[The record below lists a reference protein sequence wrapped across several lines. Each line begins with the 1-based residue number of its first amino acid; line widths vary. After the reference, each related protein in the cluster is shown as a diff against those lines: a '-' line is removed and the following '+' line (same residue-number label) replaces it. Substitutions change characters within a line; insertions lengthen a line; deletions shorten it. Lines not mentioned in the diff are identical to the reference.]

1 MQFFTPQWNN
11 KVIQKKSMPL
21 VDDVEYNRA
30 FGQIDRM
37 NESVGM
43 KHLLIN
49 WVTDLRLEDK
59 KIPDKLLSRKK
70 SVSFLESVRQTT
82 TSDMTNFRLS
92 GMIMMIT
99 GVLFCMFIKSWMTEN
114 YLVNF
119 SVDALIG
126 VAAGAI
132 FILMFG
138 SQMRTVGLY
147 GKTLDFFLMN
157 GAIFVLW
164 FLLMMMIEAFDFSLV
179 LFLIVYFLQKKRF
192 EKMQKEFLKS
202 NQIAL
207 N

>member
-1 MQFFTPQWNN
+1 MQFFKPQWNN
-11 KVIQKKSMPL
+11 KTIQKKSMSL
-21 VDDVEYNRA
+21 VEDAEYNRA
-30 FGQIDRM
+30 FGQIDKM

-82 TSDMTNFRLS
+82 LSDMTNFRLS

-99 GVLFCMFIKSWMTEN
+99 GALFCMFIKAWMTEN

-119 SVDALIG
+119 SIDALIG

-138 SQMRTVGLY
+138 GQMRTVGYY
-147 GKTLDFFLMN
+147 GKTIDFFLMD

-164 FLLMMMIEAFDFSLV
+164 FLLMLMIEAFDFSLV

-192 EKMQKEFLKS
+192 EKMQKDFLS
-202 NQIAL
+202 NNQIIL

>member
-1 MQFFTPQWNN
+1 
-11 KVIQKKSMPL
+11 MPL
-21 VDDVEYNRA
+21 VEDADYNRA
-30 FGQIDRM
+30 FGQIDKM

-59 KIPDKLLSRKK
+59 NIPDKLLSRKK
-70 SVSFLESVRQTT
+70 SVSFLDSVRQTT
-82 TSDMTNFRLS
+82 QTDMTNFRLS

-99 GVLFCMFIKSWMTEN
+99 GSLFCMFIKAWMTEN

-119 SVDALIG
+119 SIDALIG

-132 FILMFG
+132 FILNLG
-138 SQMRTVGLY
+138 SQTRTVGYY
-147 GKTLDFFLMN
+147 GKTLDFFLMD

-164 FLLMMMIEAFDFSLV
+164 FLLMMMIEAFDFSLL

-192 EKMQKEFLKS
+192 EKMQKEFLS
-202 NQIAL
+202 NNQIVL
-207 N
+207 H

>member
-1 MQFFTPQWNN
+1 MQFFTPQWNTRTL
-11 KVIQKKSMPL
+11 QKKAMPL
-21 VDDVEYNRA
+21 VEDADYNRA
-30 FGQIDRM
+30 FGQIDKM

-59 KIPDKLLSRKK
+59 NIPDKLLSRKK
-70 SVSFLESVRQTT
+70 SVSFLDSVRQTT
-82 TSDMTNFRLS
+82 QTDMTNFRLS

-99 GVLFCMFIKSWMTEN
+99 GSLFCMFIKAWMTEN

-119 SVDALIG
+119 SIDALIG

-132 FILMFG
+132 FILNLG
-138 SQMRTVGLY
+138 SQMRTVGYY
-147 GKTLDFFLMN
+147 GKTLDFFLMD

-164 FLLMMMIEAFDFSLV
+164 FLLMMMIEAFDFSLL

-192 EKMQKEFLKS
+192 EKMQTEFLS
-202 NQIAL
+202 NNQIVL
-207 N
+207 H